1 MMTKTGREDPIAVR
15 TRFGSGIDGHRGIG
29 QYTEVDHHQYLR
41 DLSGVDVPTLDECD
55 EAEASIRAFA
65 VVAGLVVVAGVGLV
79 VAVGFLAALVGR
91 WIVTGSLAW

>member
-1 MMTKTGREDPIAVR
+1 MP
-15 TRFGSGIDGHRGIG
+15 
-29 QYTEVDHHQYLR
+29 YTEVDHRLHLL

-55 EAEASIRAFA
+55 ETEASIRAFA

-91 WIVTGSLAW
+91 WIVTGSWTW